1 MNKFTILA
9 ASILSLASLSAQAI
23 AIPNIFGSYTRGAE
37 EARQANAQD
46 AYYYQVYSRPEMY
59 IWVYDANNRK
69 KSNMQVSLSKGEN
82 LCWQLYPVNNGNQY
96 GIGEIFYT
104 PQALSIGTP
113 FFGWNST
120 QEEIHN
126 SVQMTESSYGF
137 NRRQVSRYNNIGTCW
152 AFNPQ
157 TTPKGR
163 HYIQIQIGEVDFGR
177 IAFDIVN

>member
-1 MNKFTILA
+1 MNKFKISA

-23 AIPNIFGSYTRGAE
+23 AIPNIFGAYTRGAE
-37 EARQANAQD
+37 AASQANAQD

-82 LCWQLYPVNNGNQY
+82 LCWQLYPVNNGDRY
-96 GIGEIFYT
+96 SISELFIA
-104 PQALSIGTP
+104 PQAMPLGAP
-113 FFGWNST
+113 FFGQNST
-120 QEEIHN
+120 SNEIHN
-126 SVQMTESSYGF
+126 GGQIIQTRYGF
-137 NRRQVSRYNNIGTCW
+137 NRKQISRNNHIATCW

-163 HYIQIQIGEVDFGR
+163 HSIEIKIGEVDFGKV
-177 IAFDIVN
+177 AFEIVN